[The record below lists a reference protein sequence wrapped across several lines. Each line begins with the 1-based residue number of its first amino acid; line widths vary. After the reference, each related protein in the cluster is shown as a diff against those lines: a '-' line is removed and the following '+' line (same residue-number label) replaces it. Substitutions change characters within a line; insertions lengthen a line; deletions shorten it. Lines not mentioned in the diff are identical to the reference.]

1 MIMTIRA
8 DGRTLITPA
17 EGKSITDGETYSK
30 SVIVGTHDSVDRWSE
45 IADADIPPPPD
56 PDYDPLEEL
65 EALL

>member
-1 MIMTIRA
+1 MITTIRA

-17 EGKSITDGETYSK
+17 EGKSITNGEVYSK
-30 SVIVGTHDSVDRWSE
+30 SVIVGTHDSVDRWHE

-65 EALL
+65 EGLL